1 MIVCI
6 GKTTVIAALCNQI
19 HSEHPFDDILYLV
32 YNKANQLEAQVSSK
46 FPKENMEIRTIHSFV
61 LRHYFTKENMNN
73 VKPSDKLS
81 LEDISNT
88 LDLEVSLRR
97 YFPELYSN
105 ESRSKQKRRLNQIAG
120 YIRRTLETFMASSD
134 RECLG
139 DHVPYYS
146 SSFSHRTIWKN
157 KISGRQYQS
166 WAQEFFNELQD
177 RCRAVR
183 AGTMKGYGITH
194 DTYVKVAQI
203 EEMDI
208 DFSFVLV
215 DEAQDLSKCQA
226 DLIWGSSSNVQN
238 RITYLVGDIYQ
249 QIYRFRG
256 ADSSFKDIAE
266 RSEKKFHLSGSFR
279 FGKNIAALASMI
291 LSARKG
297 PELFGRADLDGDIYN
312 TTMSRGLVLCRSNVG
327 IFTYLF
333 EHKPKRWC
341 YLDGSVKKHR
351 LQPKPW
357 QVQLENFFVTVEND
371 DDSETE
377 SETRT
382 FEYKGEQFSDME
394 EIKEYVRDEGD
405 NELSKAMHLVSYL
418 QEHGK
423 TLQDFY
429 DTIAASFVPLKED
442 EDVNE
447 YNGIVLGTVHKT
459 KGLEFDN
466 VFIHHDFN
474 WEQLEKSLDEKQE
487 YSNFDEANI
496 LYVAVTRATKRLY
509 LADKVKDFFNEL
521 GKTKNKK
528 QPFFFNSKAMQE
540 LRLKWKYEWNE
551 FQQIGSAIGSLNDVV
566 WPPNWND
573 SASYFAID
581 RDISE
586 EEFREFTRLIRISYH
601 PDKFLPRFRKLI
613 TNPNVE
619 NAIKKRLE
627 DVMRNCQMVIQL
639 KHLFVSED

>member
-1 MIVCI
+1 MFFI

-19 HSEHPFDDILYLV
+19 RTDFPFDDILYLV

-61 LRHYFTKENMNN
+61 LRHYFTKDYMND
-73 VKPSDKLS
+73 VKPIEKLS
-81 LEDISNT
+81 LDDISDT
-88 LDLEVSLRR
+88 LDLEVALRR

-105 ESRSKQKRRLNQIAG
+105 ESRRKQNRRLNQIAG
-120 YIRRTLETFMASSD
+120 YIRRTLENFMASSD
-134 RECLG
+134 RECLQ
-139 DHVPYYS
+139 DHVAYNS

-157 KISGRQYQS
+157 KISESQYQR

-183 AGTMKGYGITH
+183 AGTMKGHGITH

-203 EEMDI
+203 ERMDI
-208 DFSFVLV
+208 DFGFVLV
-215 DEAQDLSKCQA
+215 DEAQDMSKCQA
-226 DLIWGSSSNVQN
+226 DLIWGSGSNVQN

-256 ADSSFKDIAE
+256 ADSSFKDTAE
-266 RSEKKFHLSGSFR
+266 RSKKKFHLSGSFR
-279 FGKNIAALASMI
+279 FGNNIAALASMI

-312 TTMSRGLVLCRSNVG
+312 TTMPRGLVLCRSNVG
-327 IFTYLF
+327 MFTYLF
-333 EHKPKRWC
+333 ENKPKRWC
-341 YLDGSVKKHR
+341 YLDGLVKKHR

-357 QVQLENFFVTVEND
+357 QLQLENFFVDKEG
-371 DDSETE
+371 DDSESDSE
-377 SETRT
+377 SRT
-382 FEYKGEQFSDME
+382 FEYKGEQFSDINDM
-394 EIKEYVRDEGD
+394 KEYARDEGD
-405 NELSKAMHLVSYL
+405 IELSKAMHLVSYL

-429 DTIAASFVPLKED
+429 DTIAASFVPLRED

-447 YNGIVLGTVHKT
+447 YNGIVLGTVHKA

-496 LYVAVTRATKRLY
+496 LYVAITRATKRLY
-509 LADKVKDFFNEL
+509 LADKVKDFFNKL
-521 GKTKNKK
+521 GKTKKKK
-528 QPFFFNSKAMQE
+528 QPFFFNSRAMKE
-540 LRLKWKYEWNE
+540 LRLKWRYEWNK
-551 FQQIGSAIGSLNDVV
+551 FQQIDSTIDSLNDVV
-566 WPPNWND
+566 WPPNWNNP
-573 SASYFAID
+573 SSYFAID
-581 RDISE
+581 RDILE
-586 EEFREFTRLIRISYH
+586 QEFREFTRLIRISYH
-601 PDKFLPRFRKLI
+601 PDKFLPRFRRLI
-613 TNPNVE
+613 SNPNVE
-619 NAIKKRLE
+619 DEIKKRLE
-627 DVMRNCQMVIQL
+627 DVMRNCEKVIEL